1 MSLKLSENMSSGQNK
16 NTADKAGNTVPVS
29 GKRVLQPGKY
39 ELKNLKFL
47 GDFMTTLGLTT
58 TVAAK
63 KAGLTQVTV
72 YYWLKK
78 DDAHLSSVEGLINAW
93 GYKLEF
99 ELVSKEEES
108 SMVRIETPNS
118 RRLAFLERAMAN
130 VDREWLRQQLGIGTT
145 TIYYW
150 FSHDD
155 IFISHIFRI
164 AEILDKKVSVTIRPM

>member
-1 MSLKLSENMSSGQNK
+1 MSPGQNK
-16 NTADKAGNTVPVS
+16 NTPEKVKGGATVK

-47 GDFMTTLGLTT
+47 GDFMTTLGITT

-63 KAGLTQVTV
+63 KADLTQVTV

-78 DDAHLSSVEGLINAW
+78 DDAHLSSVERLINAW

-99 ELVSKEEES
+99 ELVSKEEENS
-108 SMVRIETPNS
+108 IVRIETPNT
-118 RRLAFLERAMAN
+118 RRLAFLERALSN
-130 VDREWLRQQLGIGTT
+130 VDREWLRQQLEIGTT

-150 FSHDD
+150 MSHDD
-155 IFISHIFRI
+155 IFISYIYRI
-164 AEILDKKVSVTIRPM
+164 AEVLDKKVSVTIRPM

>member
-1 MSLKLSENMSSGQNK
+1 MSTGQNK
-16 NTADKAGNTVPVS
+16 NTTDQVKGGATVKA
-29 GKRVLQPGKY
+29 KRVLQPGKY

-47 GDFMTTLGLTT
+47 GDFMTTLGITT

-78 DDAHLSSVEGLINAW
+78 DDAHLSSVEHLINAW

-99 ELVSKEEES
+99 ELISKEQPTSIVEIES
-108 SMVRIETPNS
+108 TDN
-118 RRLAFLERAMAN
+118 RRLAFLEKALSN

-150 FSHDD
+150 MSHDD
-155 IFISHIFRI
+155 IFISYIFKI
-164 AEILDKKVSVTIRPM
+164 AEALDKIVSVKIKRM